1 MEGRRSLVMKATQ
14 LRGMPVV
21 SIAGAENLGE
31 VQDLVLNPDARH
43 VVAVRIKLVPEGVVK
58 TVSTLEVRVGHDAV
72 TIKDPR
78 SVTEEEL
85 TEVEG
90 TVDLSKLLGTRALS
104 HGGNL
109 LGHIEDVELDTD
121 LNITGYELG
130 KGALSDLFGGRRDL
144 PAAKGI
150 HYVKDI
156 LMVPD
161 EVVTEL
167 EGIEKG

>member
-1 MEGRRSLVMKATQ
+1 MKATQ
-14 LRGMPVV
+14 LRGMRVV

-31 VQDLVLNPDARH
+31 VQDLVLNPDAQH

-58 TVSTLEVRVGHDAV
+58 TVSALEVRVGHDAV

-85 TEVEG
+85 TEVDG

-130 KGALSDLFGGRRDL
+130 KGALSDLFGGRRSL

-167 EGIEKG
+167 ERAEAD

>member
-1 MEGRRSLVMKATQ
+1 MKATE

-21 SIAGAENLGE
+21 SIAGAENLGD
-31 VQDLVLNPDARH
+31 VQDLVLNPDAQH
-43 VVAVRIKLVPEGVVK
+43 VVAVRIRLLPEGIVK
-58 TVSTLEVRVGHDAV
+58 TVSAIDARVGHDAV
-72 TIKDPR
+72 TIMDSK

-90 TVDLSKLLGTRALS
+90 SVDLSKLLGTRVLS

-109 LGHIEDVELDTD
+109 MGHIEDVEIDANLI
-121 LNITGYELG
+121 ITGYEIG
-130 KGALSDLFGGRRDL
+130 KGALSDLFGGRSSL
-144 PAAKGI
+144 PAASSM
-150 HYVKDI
+150 HYVKEM

-167 EGIEKG
+167 EGSKTG

>member
-1 MEGRRSLVMKATQ
+1 MEDMKSLVIKATQ

-21 SIAGAENLGE
+21 SITGAENLGE
-31 VQDLVLNPDARH
+31 VQDLVLNPNAQRM
-43 VVAVRIKLVPEGVVK
+43 VAVRVKLVPEGMVK
-58 TVSTLEVRVGHDAV
+58 TVSALEVRVGHDAV

-78 SVTEEEL
+78 SVAEEEL

-90 TVDLSKLLGTRALS
+90 TVDLSKLLGTRAMS

-109 LGHIEDVELDTD
+109 LGHVEDVELDTD

-130 KGALSDLFGGRRDL
+130 KGALSDLFGGRRVL
-144 PAAKGI
+144 PVAEGI
-150 HYVKDI
+150 HYVSDI

-161 EVVTEL
+161 EVATEL
-167 EGIEKG
+167 VGTAKD

>member
-1 MEGRRSLVMKATQ
+1 MMKATE

-21 SIAGAENLGE
+21 SIAGAENLGD
-31 VQDLVLNPDARH
+31 VQDLVLNPDAQH
-43 VVAVRIKLVPEGVVK
+43 VVAVRIRLLPEGVVK
-58 TVSTLEVRVGHDAV
+58 TVSAIDARVGHDAV
-72 TIKDPR
+72 TIKDSK

-90 TVDLSKLLGTRALS
+90 SVDLSKLLGTRVLS

-109 LGHIEDVELDTD
+109 MGHIEEVEIDANLI
-121 LNITGYELG
+121 ITGYEIG
-130 KGALSDLFGGRRDL
+130 KGALSDLFGGRSSL
-144 PAAKGI
+144 PAAQGM
-150 HYVKDI
+150 HYVKEM

-167 EGIEKG
+167 EGSKTG